1 MIVQDVLLPSAK
13 AALTHLSDPSSVTI
27 INQPSSEV
35 FSSASRSLYPEKTR
49 WDPVLD
55 WKDEFLLPV
64 TIVHSSGSTG
74 FPKPIIATN
83 KAAVGNCVMNFCLT
97 SLTTLPLYHV
107 CSASLHYQVSLI
119 LPGTGTRP
127 FQFLPRDICCKTTV
141 PLPNWIDTINIS
153 QRYQAT

>member
-1 MIVQDVLLPSAK
+1 MSPNNSPPAIAHLLTVTNATHMIVQDTLLSSAT
-13 AALTHLSDPSSVTI
+13 ASLAHLNDPSSMTI

-35 FSSASRSLYPEKTR
+35 FSAASRSLSPEKTR

-64 TIVHSSGSTG
+64 TVVHSSGSTG

-83 KAAVGNCVMNFCLT
+83 KAAVGNLIMNFGLT

-107 CSASLHYQVSLI
+107 GSTS
-119 LPGTGTRP
+119 
-127 FQFLPRDICCKTTV
+127 
-141 PLPNWIDTINIS
+141 
-153 QRYQAT
+153 